1 MEKIIQANELTK
13 VYGKANEKQTEALKG
28 ISFDIEKGEFIG
40 IMGASGSGKSTLLNI
55 LSTLDHPTKGAIRIN
70 NSDITKLKGDALADF
85 RSREIGF
92 IFQDFNLL
100 ENLTASE
107 NIAVPLSLQGVKPK
121 IIQQRIK
128 QVAERLSITHI
139 LDKYPAAISGGQKQ
153 RVTAARALIT
163 EPTILFADE
172 PTGALDSKSAKDLL
186 NMMDDLNTND
196 QVSILLVT
204 HDPLSASYCQRILF
218 IKDGK
223 IHQEVKRKD
232 QSREAFYRQILVIL
246 GNLEQ

>member
-55 LSTLDHPTKGAIRIN
+55 LSTLDHPTNGTIRIN
-70 NSDITKLKGDALADF
+70 NNDITKLKGDALADF

-121 IIQQRIK
+121 MIQQRIK
-128 QVAERLSITHI
+128 LVYHPYSRQISSSNLRWAKTTGGSCSS
-139 LDKYPAAISGGQKQ
+139 LDH
-153 RVTAARALIT
+153 R
-163 EPTILFADE
+163 
-172 PTGALDSKSAKDLL
+172 
-186 NMMDDLNTND
+186 TND
-196 QVSILLVT
+196 SFCRRT
-204 HDPLSASYCQRILF
+204 HGCLRF
-218 IKDGK
+218 
-223 IHQEVKRKD
+223 
-232 QSREAFYRQILVIL
+232 
-246 GNLEQ
+246 

>member
-55 LSTLDHPTKGAIRIN
+55 LSTLDHPTKGTIRIN

-128 QVAERLSITHI
+128 RVAERLSITHI

-153 RVTAARALIT
+153 RVAAARALIT
-163 EPTILFADE
+163 EPTSLFADE
-172 PTGALDSKSAKDLL
+172 PTGAVDSKSAKDLL

-223 IHQEVKRKD
+223 IHQEVKRED

>member
-1 MEKIIQANELTK
+1 MAKIIEANELTK
-13 VYGKANEKQTEALKG
+13 VYGKNNEKKTEALKG
-28 ISFDIEKGEFIG
+28 ISFAIDKGEFIG

-55 LSTLDHPTKGAIRIN
+55 LSTLDHPSSGNIRIN
-70 NSDITKLKGDALADF
+70 EKDITKLRGDALADF

-107 NIAVPLSLQGVKPK
+107 NIAVPLSLQGVRPKK
-121 IIQQRIK
+121 IIQQ
-128 QVAERLSITHI
+128 VANRLSISQI
-139 LDKYPAAISGGQKQ
+139 LDKYPSEISGGQKQ
-153 RVTAARALIT
+153 RVAAARALIT
-163 EPTILFADE
+163 EPTILFGDE

-186 NMMDDLNTND
+186 DMMDDLNKND

-204 HDPLSASYCQRILF
+204 HDPLSASYCKRILF

-223 IHQEVKRKD
+223 IHQEIKRNNQTQED
-232 QSREAFYRQILVIL
+232 FYRHILVIL